1 MNDLIIWKTIGSETR
16 TNRAQKVASLEVLP
30 TFLAITRTAK
40 FFCTICSRRLSPREM
55 RMSNRQDDHQLFVP
69 KDFFPEY
76 FPQPKPLSSQF
87 QMSPFQFENL
97 PKWISAIS
105 QYNLRETNSVAI
117 SCRTKD
123 SFGTSHLCG
132 ESHISERRSVVSYR
146 PYSWDYR
153 KTDCQITAN
162 KEGSGVVNKN
172 STIKTRAFTTDDKRN
187 GNRKLQI
194 ST

>member
-1 MNDLIIWKTIGSETR
+1 MQGNPELKGMNDLIIWKTIGSETI

-30 TFLAITRTAK
+30 TFLAITRTTNFSVPFVRDVCLYAK
-40 FFCTICSRRLSPREM
+40 CECTY
-55 RMSNRQDDHQLFVP
+55 RQDDHQLFIP

-123 SFGTSHLCG
+123 SFRTFRRGDQSSATDHIVGTI
-132 ESHISERRSVVSYR
+132 E
-146 PYSWDYR
+146 
-153 KTDCQITAN
+153 
-162 KEGSGVVNKN
+162 
-172 STIKTRAFTTDDKRN
+172 
-187 GNRKLQI
+187 KLI
-194 ST
+194 AK